1 MGVENQDFTGGSE
14 YEQGPSWQRKG
25 WPLDTTDDLTAALDP
40 TQMQLAIK
48 AAATKA
54 GTSMSDVDIVRA
66 CQDSIRAMMLI
77 RTYRVRGHLAANLDP
92 LGLSHLDLPA
102 DLTPEYHGFSG
113 ADLDRKIYMGGTLGL
128 EWSTVRDLVE
138 ILRSNYCGN
147 VGLEYMHISDVEER
161 RFLQD
166 RLEGKDKE
174 IAFTPE
180 GKKAILTKVIHAEQY
195 EKFLGRKYVG
205 TKRFGLDG
213 GEAMIPALEAVI
225 KYGGQLGVREIVY
238 GMAHRGRLNVLAN
251 VMAKGFRVI
260 FHEFSGGTANP
271 EDVGGSGDVKY
282 HLGTSTD
289 REFDGIKVHMSL
301 VPNPSHLETVDPVVL
316 GKVRAQLTFRDDL
329 KAMDQVVPVLIHGDA
344 AFAGQGIVWETLGF
358 QGIRGYATGGCIHFI
373 VNNQIGFTT
382 SPQFARNSPYPS
394 DVAKGVQAPI
404 FHVNGDDPEAVTF
417 ACKLAVEFRQKF
429 DKDVVIDMWCY
440 RRFGHNEG
448 DEPSFTQPLMYA
460 QIRQHPPVSE
470 IYAARLRQQ
479 GVIDDNFLKSATD
492 DFVNLLEEE
501 FEAAK
506 TYKANHADWF
516 AGRWSG
522 LHQPADIETA
532 RQNVETAVSSKLFES
547 LGRTLTTIPNDLN
560 VHKTLRR
567 IIDAKA
573 EMFRTGENFDWA
585 TGEALAFG
593 SLLSEGYGVR
603 LSGQDSGR
611 GTFSQR
617 HAVWVDQDSERRY
630 IPLATVPHGRFDV
643 LDSPLSEYGVLGFEY
658 GYAMADPKSLVMWE
672 AQFGDFANGAQII
685 IDQYVASSESKWL
698 RANGLV
704 LLLPHGYEG
713 QGPEHSSARVE
724 RFLQLCAEGNIQVAN
739 CTTPAN
745 YFHILR
751 RQMLRSFRKPL
762 IIFTPKSLLR
772 HKLAVSKA
780 EDFMGDTH
788 FMRILSDLNPAPDE
802 KTKRLVLCT
811 GKVSYDLMEA
821 RDAAGDKETQ
831 IVRIEQLYPFPT
843 EALAIRI
850 ARMKSLEDI
859 VWCQEEPR
867 NNGAWFFVE
876 PFIEQAL
883 DAAGKAPM
891 RARYA
896 GRKAAASPATGL
908 AKRHLAEQGA
918 LIADALG
925 HSVRTEIKRQKKA

>member
-1 MGVENQDFTGGSE
+1 MGVENQIFTGGSE
-14 YEQGPSWQRKG
+14 FEQGPSWQRKG

-48 AAATKA
+48 AAAAKA
-54 GTSMSDVDIVRA
+54 GATMSDTDVVRA

-102 DLTPEYHGFSG
+102 DLTPEYHGISG
-113 ADLDRKIYMGGTLGL
+113 ADLDRKVYIGGTLGL
-128 EWSTVRDLVE
+128 EWATTRELVD
-138 ILRSNYCGN
+138 ILRRNYCGN

-174 IAFTPE
+174 ISFSPE
-180 GKKAILTKVIHAEQY
+180 GKKAILTKVVHAEQY

-225 KYGGQLGVREIVY
+225 KYGGQIGVREIVY

-329 KAMDQVVPVLIHGDA
+329 EAMDQVLPVLIHGDA
-344 AFAGQGIVWETLGF
+344 AFAGQGIVWECLGF

-470 IYAARLRQQ
+470 VYAARLREQ
-479 GVIDDNFLKSATD
+479 GIIDDSFLKSSTD

-501 FEAAK
+501 FESAK
-506 TYKANHADWF
+506 TYKSNHADWF

-522 LHQPADIETA
+522 LHQPADVETA
-532 RQNVETAVSSKLFES
+532 RKNVETAVSAKLFEG
-547 LGRTLTTIPNDLN
+547 LGRTLTTVPEDLN

-567 IIDAKA
+567 IIDAKG

-630 IPLATVPHGRFDV
+630 IPLSTVPHGRFDV

-685 IDQYVASSESKWL
+685 IDQYIASSESKWL

-713 QGPEHSSARVE
+713 QGPEHSSARIE

-780 EDFMGDTH
+780 EDFLGDKH
-788 FMRILSDLNPAPDE
+788 FMRILSDMNPAPDE
-802 KTKRLVLCT
+802 KTKRLVLCS

-821 RDAAGDKETQ
+821 RDAAGDQETQ

-843 EALAIRI
+843 EALAIRM
-850 ARMKSLEDI
+850 ARMTKLEEV

-867 NNGAWFFVE
+867 NMGAWFFVE
-876 PFIEQAL
+876 PYVEQAL

-896 GRKAAASPATGL
+896 GRKPAASPATGL

-925 HSVRTEIKRQKKA
+925 HSVRTEIKRQKKG